1 MKFIFDKVIDVRT
14 KEYYG
19 CILGD
24 TDDKN
29 YMEFTSEHYDNLKLD
44 SKTYNERRYNS
55 KFAALRHNSEYN
67 FTCIK
72 MQFEIPADVVFSS
85 YEGLSVYFSVIYYY
99 PFLFCVED
107 GKARAKILVSTDF
120 SYSKELNEGRYL
132 INTNSLEYDIP
143 VCCHKILNTYDDGV
157 YEYIDSDFFK
167 SFINTVMTTLA
178 LQRGIF
184 LNSDWIDKMNFK
196 GCDVDKETGYIAI
209 SILDWR
215 NLR

>member
-1 MKFIFDKVIDVRT
+1 MKFIFDKVIDART

-24 TDDKN
+24 TDDKK
-29 YMEFTSEHYDNLKLD
+29 YMEFASEQYDNLKLD
-44 SKTYNERRYNS
+44 SKSYNERRFNS

-72 MQFEIPADVVFSS
+72 MQFEIPTDAVFSS

-99 PFLFCVED
+99 PFLTCVED

-120 SYSKELNEGRYL
+120 SYRKDLNEDRFL
-132 INTNSLEYDIP
+132 INSNSLEYDIP
-143 VCCHKILNTYDDGV
+143 VCCHKILNPYDDGV
-157 YEYIDSDFFK
+157 YEYIGSDFFK
-167 SFINTVMTTLA
+167 SFIDTVMTTLA

-184 LNSDWIDKMNFK
+184 LNSDWIDKLDFR
-196 GCDVDKETGYIAI
+196 GCAVDKETNNITI
-209 SILDWR
+209 NILDRR
-215 NLR
+215 NL